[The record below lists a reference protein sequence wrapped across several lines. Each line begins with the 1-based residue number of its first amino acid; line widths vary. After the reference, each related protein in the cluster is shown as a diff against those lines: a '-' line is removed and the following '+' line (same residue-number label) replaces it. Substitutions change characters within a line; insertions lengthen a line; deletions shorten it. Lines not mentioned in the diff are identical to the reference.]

1 MKSVIAVLLVAATVV
16 LAVDPVKVAIEG
28 KCPDVPFVKDFD
40 STKFS
45 GKWFSVKETG
55 KSTPC
60 VTYQLAETTPFHYE
74 AFVYPLNFT
83 IEFEKKNVEDFADG
97 LSVSLKINP
106 YVDGGVLKVFATDYG
121 ERAA

>member
-1 MKSVIAVLLVAATVV
+1 MNSVIAIFLVAATVV
-16 LAVDPVKVAIEG
+16 LAEPVKVAIDG

-40 STKFS
+40 SVKFS
-45 GKWFSVKETG
+45 GKWFSMKETG
-55 KSTPC
+55 KTTPC
-60 VTYQLAETTPFHYE
+60 VTYQLAETASHHYE

-83 IEFEKKNVEDFADG
+83 IAFEKKNVEDFADG

-121 ERAA
+121 E